1 MFLLDD
7 SSLSPSCPQLPS
19 VVGQPGDTGQAAR
32 RGWTAQN
39 QGPAFVGVDV
49 RAWTGLGAAPLA
61 ARTLRPGLGHVH
73 PAALSRARL
82 QLPTPP
88 PPAPRPPTLHRV
100 DAAEVNTTCRL
111 CCHLPLRGG
120 TAWSGPARPSARLA
134 PQSPARHTRTPP
146 RCPAHSP
153 CTLAPLGLHAV
164 SPGGARSAPDPSHP
178 SPAFQPRPCAHG
190 RPPGR
195 PGLRRVSRL
204 SPSPAPSTAPGVR
217 KARRRLWNQAPG

>member
-61 ARTLRPGLGHVH
+61 AGTLRPGLGHVH

-88 PPAPRPPTLHRV
+88 PLAPRPPHCTASMPQRLTRRA
-100 DAAEVNTTCRL
+100 DSAAVCL
-111 CCHLPLRGG
+111 CGAAPRGL
-120 TAWSGPARPSARLA
+120 ALPARPPASHRRAQPVTRARPRGAL
-134 PQSPARHTRTPP
+134 HTRPAHWRLWASTRSHREGRAPLLTHRIPHRPSSPGRALTAAPP
-146 RCPAHSP
+146 PGGPASAVCPASP
-153 CTLAPLGLHAV
+153 
-164 SPGGARSAPDPSHP
+164 
-178 SPAFQPRPCAHG
+178 
-190 RPPGR
+190 
-195 PGLRRVSRL
+195 
-204 SPSPAPSTAPGVR
+204 PAPCL
-217 KARRRLWNQAPG
+217 ARRQV

>member
-61 ARTLRPGLGHVH
+61 AGTLRPGLGHVH

-88 PPAPRPPTLHRV
+88 PPAPRPPHCTASMPQRLTRRA
-100 DAAEVNTTCRL
+100 DSAAVCL
-111 CCHLPLRGG
+111 ALP
-120 TAWSGPARPSARLA
+120 APPHGPARPPASHRRAQPVTRARPRGAL
-134 PQSPARHTRTPP
+134 HTR
-146 RCPAHSP
+146 PAHWRLWAS
-153 CTLAPLGLHAV
+153 TRSHREGRAPLLTHRIPCRPS
-164 SPGGARSAPDPSHP
+164 SPGRALTA
-178 SPAFQPRPCAHG
+178 A
-190 RPPGR
+190 PGR
-195 PGLRRVSRL
+195 RGLRRVSRL